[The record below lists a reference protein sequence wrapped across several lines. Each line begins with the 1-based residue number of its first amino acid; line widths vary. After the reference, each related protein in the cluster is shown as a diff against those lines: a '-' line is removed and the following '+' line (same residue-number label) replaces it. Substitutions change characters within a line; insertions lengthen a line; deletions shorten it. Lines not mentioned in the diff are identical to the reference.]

1 MIERI
6 STKLRELYRESKHR
20 VTQIIE
26 RKSAVRSNAAYDRY
40 AGEMEISRVD
50 LPADPRMNIAGA
62 VIDADR
68 AFLPYLVRG
77 MGIKLMR
84 P

>member
-1 MIERI
+1 
-6 STKLRELYRESKHR
+6 
-20 VTQIIE
+20 
-26 RKSAVRSNAAYDRY
+26 
-40 AGEMEISRVD
+40 
-50 LPADPRMNIAGA
+50 MNIAGA
-62 VIDADR
+62 VIDADL